1 MDNLFS
7 PSASV
12 KSERILYT
20 PTSFAK
26 TSLLHLQEV
35 GTLYAVKPHTSS
47 RSNLASFLCFAVR
60 EGEGEL
66 VYEEEHFRL
75 KVGDCVFLNCEKAY
89 SHSTGEHLWALSWC
103 HFYSQLMPEIYEKY
117 RERGGRPVFRPQN
130 PEKFVNVLQ
139 ELYNLAK
146 SADYIRDMRIN
157 EELNRLLTLLMEE
170 SWHPENGEISGKKK
184 EIIAVREYLNE
195 HFSEKISL
203 DELAALFFIN
213 KFYLTKIF
221 KETQGITISGYI
233 LEKRITR
240 AKQLLRFSDRTIEE
254 IGGMV
259 GMPEPDY
266 FSRTF
271 KKVEGISPR
280 EYRKQW

>member
-1 MDNLFS
+1 
-7 PSASV
+7 
-12 KSERILYT
+12 
-20 PTSFAK
+20 
-26 TSLLHLQEV
+26 
-35 GTLYAVKPHTSS
+35 
-47 RSNLASFLCFAVR
+47 
-60 EGEGEL
+60 
-66 VYEEEHFRL
+66 
-75 KVGDCVFLNCEKAY
+75 
-89 SHSTGEHLWALSWC
+89 
-103 HFYSQLMPEIYEKY
+103 MPEIYEKY

-146 SADYIRDMRIN
+146 STDYIRDMRIN

-170 SWHPENGEISGKKK
+170 SWHPENGETSGKKK

-195 HFSEKISL
+195 HFSEKTSL
-203 DELAALFFIN
+203 DELAARFYIN